1 MVMEFSDAVMDVDS
15 HEINTSHGK
24 QFSAVSGLNFA
35 WCTKACEFLLFAYN
49 FVFKRSQKVCSC
61 VRVTCQQSGNGCMI
75 LWLLVSLQ
83 VEATGLKY
91 CPDGDI
97 QRGLQCIISAGAM
110 RGLQTKCGAP
120 LLTFGGI
127 WKPGPGA
134 PHSETHGHA
143 LCYKSLFS
151 RCKEA
156 VHPLLCPWVRYREM
170 FLSFSLTN
178 QLYHA

>member
-1 MVMEFSDAVMDVDS
+1 M
-15 HEINTSHGK
+15 
-24 QFSAVSGLNFA
+24 
-35 WCTKACEFLLFAYN
+35 
-49 FVFKRSQKVCSC
+49 CSC

-75 LWLLVSLQ
+75 LWPLVSLQ

-127 WKPGPGA
+127 WKPSPGA
-134 PHSETHGHA
+134 PHSGTHWHA
-143 LCYKSLFS
+143 LCYQSLFS

-156 VHPLLCPWVRYREM
+156 LHPLLRPWVRYREM